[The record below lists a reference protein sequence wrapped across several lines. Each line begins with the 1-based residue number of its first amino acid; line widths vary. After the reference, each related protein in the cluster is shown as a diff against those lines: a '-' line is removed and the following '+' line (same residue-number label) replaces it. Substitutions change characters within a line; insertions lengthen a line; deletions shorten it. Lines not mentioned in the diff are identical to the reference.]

1 MTKTLRDYQ
10 VDLSSKGVEILR
22 DKGLVYLC
30 MSVRTGKTAT
40 SMQIANLYGAKSVLF
55 LTKKKAMS
63 DILGDYNDFGF
74 KFLPPVGTDVSEA
87 LEITKYQSPAEKA
100 GVPKAKLNYLPF
112 GIPKTDEERYQNLK
126 PMDLHLGE
134 KVTITQ
140 KVDGSSFTAYCVLP
154 GHSNNKELE
163 RGICSRS
170 LVLQEEGDSK
180 YHLAEKKY
188 DLLNKL
194 EAYCVKHNCSLA
206 VRGEIYGQGIQAF
219 SNNPHSKLPLDLA
232 VFSVYN
238 IKEQQYERNN
248 RVALFDY
255 RNVAGALG
263 LPTVPELEPSTFI
276 TLEKIHEYENST
288 EKMEGVVI
296 KGVNF
301 SYKVINLNYD
311 SKK

>member
-1 MTKTLRDYQ
+1 MVVLK
-10 VDLSSKGVEILR
+10 EITPW
-22 DKGLVYLC
+22 YLA
-30 MSVRTGKTAT
+30 S
-40 SMQIANLYGAKSVLF
+40 I
-55 LTKKKAMS
+55 
-63 DILGDYNDFGF
+63 NDFGF

-87 LEITKYQSPAEKA
+87 LEITKYQSPADKA
-100 GVPKAKLNYLPF
+100 GVPNAKLNYLPF

-126 PMDLHLGE
+126 PRDLHLGE

-140 KVDGSSFTAYCVLP
+140 KIDGSSFTAFCVLP